1 MAMLRQAARNES
13 PPMSQTIWD
22 AAAESVGV
30 GVNYAAAP
38 TGTQSY
44 SAVSLT
50 GRGL

>member
-1 MAMLRQAARNES
+1 MLRQDSRNERPS
-13 PPMSQTIWD
+13 MSQAMWD

-50 GRGL
+50 SRGL